1 MSGQIQEAV
10 DIGDTGSLWP
20 VTDLY
25 NFVVRINFSLLQN
38 AKVKSWSVMCYEKRR
53 HARLIHPDADAV
65 ARYPRLCHFEYRV
78 TNAVAIAD
86 ADFGISK
93 PLHGEVLSELAES
106 KIVAAQKP
114 LPVMVGIRLVH
125 EYGALLSS
133 VAGEVGLRIAVD
145 IERAHH
151 SPSVNRNLPDRGT
164 DSFAVPRHVAGQA
177 DIH

>member
-25 NFVVRINFSLLQN
+25 NFVARINFSLLQN

-86 ADFGISK
+86 ADFGVSK
-93 PLHGEVLSELAES
+93 PLHGEVFSELAES

-114 LPVMVGIRLVH
+114 LPVVVGIHLVH
-125 EYGALLSS
+125 EYGAMLSS

-145 IERAHH
+145 IELAHH
-151 SPSVNRNLPDRGT
+151 SPSLNRTLPDRST
-164 DSFAVPRHVAGQA
+164 DSFAVPRHVARQS
-177 DIH
+177 DIY

>member
-1 MSGQIQEAV
+1 MSRQIQESV

-25 NFVVRINFSLLQN
+25 NLVARTNFSLLQH

-53 HARLIHPDADAV
+53 HARFIHPDAHAV
-65 ARYPRLCHFEYRV
+65 ARYPRLCHFKYRA

-86 ADFGISK
+86 ADVVIGK
-93 PLHGEVLSELAES
+93 PLHSEVLSELAES

-114 LPVMVGIRLVH
+114 LPVMVGIHLVH

-133 VAGEVGLRIAVD
+133 VAGEVGLGIALD
-145 IERAHH
+145 IELAHH
-151 SPSVNRNLPDRGT
+151 PPSLKRTFPDRST
-164 DSFAVPRHVAGQA
+164 DSFAVPRHVARQS